1 MKLMLAQN
9 IRTQRKAHS
18 LTQENLAEA
27 IGVTVGAVSKWE
39 NGTTSPDLV
48 TLMGLADL
56 FGTSVDALL
65 GYQLGGHTVQST
77 VEELHTLQQKKST
90 RRARPKPKMPCSA
103 TIIISPLCGL
113 RQISIIWRA
122 LNRTTPPG
130 CAVRWNCRSGR
141 YCCLNRIPIP
151 ASARRSSN
159 ARAPKFMTSWA
170 RAKRR
175 WKF

>member
-1 MKLMLAQN
+1 
-9 IRTQRKAHS
+9 
-18 LTQENLAEA
+18 
-27 IGVTVGAVSKWE
+27 
-39 NGTTSPDLV
+39 
-48 TLMGLADL
+48 MGLADL

-77 VEELHTLQQKKST
+77 VEELHTLQQKKEYQAGT
-90 RRARPKPKMPCSA
+90 AKAENALQRYHNNFA
-103 TIIISPLCGL
+103 IV
-113 RQISIIWRA
+113 RA
-122 LNRTTPPG
+122 LNRTTLPG